1 MGTVTYFILHR
12 VNYIASIYLAPQSGN
27 TSSVL
32 SLWSSTR
39 LWNLRSSSQKL
50 NLISLWIFF
59 FSHLNR
65 KCYTMTSTQLKTQL
79 KTAISR
85 YYINVLSSFTLRYF
99 SAFQEKRKYVKYVK
113 GKNKKISQQ
122 VNLRTY
128 CKKDVLFH
136 LKFLQLTWSA
146 PLAFWYLI

>member
-50 NLISLWIFF
+50 NLISLWMFF

-65 KCYTMTSTQLKTQL
+65 KCYTMTSTQLKT
-79 KTAISR
+79 AISR
-85 YYINVLSSFTLRYF
+85 YYINVLSLFTLHYF

-113 GKNKKISQQ
+113 GKNKIKISQQ

-128 CKKDVLFH
+128 CKKDVLFY
-136 LKFLQLTWSA
+136 LKFLQVTWSA
-146 PLAFWYLI
+146 PSAFWYLI